1 MYFGAARLGLF
12 NANPTGGIAYFAGGF
27 IAAASAVVKTYNI
40 ATGVVYTSTTTG
52 NGNMP
57 SAVYVS
63 AGFGNQTYGFNTGG
77 YSGSAPVNTSR
88 YILFANDAG
97 SGFTWTTTAT
107 LPGTQRD
114 QRGTSSSTKGYSWA
128 GFRDGTGDLTV
139 NYQITY
145 SAMTWATGTALPLTG
160 SPAAGSFEGLHCN
173 ADQAL
178 WIGGQSD
185 SGTARKQQLT
195 YVFATDATTYT
206 QTGAANFSSVSAATG
221 DQTNMLVISGLQNS
235 AAAALTTNVNKYNIV
250 SGAATTVTNV
260 PTAFR
265 NTEAAG
271 NDYVGIAASSQ
282 TGGATPTPGQ
292 TEGAYTYS
300 SDTYTLLTAYLN
312 KVNIYAT
319 KTESVGAF
327 SSTQTS

>member
-1 MYFGAARLGLF
+1 MFGAARLGLF
-12 NANPTGGIAYFAGGF
+12 NANPTGGKAYFCGGF
-27 IAAASAVVKTYNI
+27 IAASSAVVRTYNI

-57 SAVYVS
+57 SAVFVT
-63 AGFGNQTYGFNTGG
+63 AGFGNQTYGFNVGG

-88 YILFANDAG
+88 YILFASDAG

-107 LPGTQRD
+107 LPGTQRN

-139 NYQITY
+139 NWQLTY
-145 SAMTWATGTALPLTG
+145 SALTWSTGTALPLTG
-160 SPAAGSFEGLHCN
+160 SPIAGGFEALHCN
-173 ADQAL
+173 ATQAL

-185 SGTARKQQLT
+185 SGTARKQQLS

-206 QTGAANFSSVSAATG
+206 QTGAANFFSVGGATG
-221 DQTNMLVISGLQNS
+221 DQTNMIAVSGLQTS
-235 AAAALTTNVNKYNIV
+235 GAATLTTNVNKYNIV
-250 SGAATTVTNV
+250 SGAATTTTNV

-265 NTEAAG
+265 NTDSAG
-271 NDYVGIAASSQ
+271 NDYVGITAASQ
-282 TGGATPTPGQ
+282 TGGANPTPAQ

-300 SDTYTLLTAYLN
+300 SDTYVLLTAYLN
-312 KVNIYAT
+312 KVNIYT
-319 KTESVGAF
+319 TRTESVGAF